1 MNAFRP
7 TCSYKLIYIFRINDD
22 THTGMV
28 KIGDATLRT
37 SKSIA
42 DLEPNCHDLN
52 KAAKD
57 RIASYTA
64 TAAISYELLHTE
76 LAVRMVDNYAMPF
89 RDHDVHNVL
98 LTSGIRKHYFDSSRK
113 ANEWFVT
120 DLETARRAIQAV
132 KEGKPC
138 LSPQEITRDL
148 EPIIFR
154 PEQQEAI
161 EKTVKQFKK
170 HKKMLW
176 NAKMRFGKT
185 LCALEVV
192 KQMEY
197 QRTII
202 FTHRPVVLDGWYDD
216 FKKIFYDRPLYRFG
230 SKTAGLNLEC
240 LSLSATHYVY
250 FASIQDLRGSSAVG
264 GRFEKNDLVFSIPW
278 DCVIIDEAH
287 EGTKTELGE
296 SVISGIVKENTRVL
310 HLSGTPF
317 NLRDDFAENEIYT
330 WDYVMEQSAKLN
342 WEKEHPG
349 DPNPYAVLPK
359 LNIFTYDLDRLIPG
373 FQAVEDSAFNFREF
387 FRTWQGDVEKDGGSM
402 PAGAQV
408 GGFVHEHAVRRFLDM
423 MCDSAA
429 LTNYP
434 YSTQEYR
441 DNFRHSL
448 WMLPGV
454 KEAKALSDLLRDHPV
469 FGCGSFNI
477 VNVAGDGDEEKFD
490 DDALLAVRK
499 AISNKPDE
507 TYSITLSCGRLTT
520 GVSIKEWTAVFMLS
534 GSSTTS
540 ASGYLQTI
548 FRVQTPGCIGARQKT
563 DCYVFDFAPDRTL
576 QMVAEAARISS
587 GAGQTTE
594 RDREIMAEF
603 LNFCPVI
610 SLTGS
615 RMEPYDVSFMLQQLK
630 KAYIERVVRSGFDDN
645 RLYNDKLLQLNGM
658 QLQDFEKLRKIVG
671 STKRAQ
677 KIEKIDINV
686 QGFTKA
692 EYEKAKKDEKKPRKE
707 LTPEQLARLEKLKEM
722 RKNKEKAIS
731 ILRGIS
737 IRIPLLIYGAELKED
752 EHITLYNLTSKV
764 DDASWAEFMPSGVDK
779 VFFRKF
785 IQYYDSD
792 IFEAAGVRIREI
804 TKAADQMTVEFRIKR
819 IAEIFSHFRNPDK
832 ETVLTPWR
840 VVNMQLSDCLG
851 GYDFFDERHKDVLDL
866 PRAVNHGQVT
876 TDTLLNPDA
885 RILELNAK
893 TGLYSLYVAYSIYKT
908 RISRYRHKDR
918 DLECRIW
925 QQVLRENVFIV
936 CKTKMSRSIACRT
949 LAGFTG
955 AHVNVHC
962 FDDLIN
968 QITSKIP
975 QFIRRASRPST
986 YGCNNLPNTLMRFN
1000 AIVGNPPYQVQ
1011 DGGDAADDASKP
1023 IYDDFMRIAK
1033 GFNPNY
1039 ISLLMPSRWMV
1050 GGRAKLLSFRKEMME
1065 DHRLKKIVD
1074 FEDAGEC
1081 FPGQHID
1088 GGVCYCLW
1096 SADYEG
1102 DVQYTYKPREGAA
1115 YTVHRN
1121 LCDGG
1126 QSIVIRDARRVSLI
1140 SKMSVGTRMS
1150 SIVSKT
1156 KPYGIRK
1163 DLFNK
1168 PERHAAAEISEEPRE
1183 NYVGIWGVK
1192 GIKGGA
1198 RRRLGFIRR
1207 DYVKKNV
1214 DAIDKYKLFFTTSF
1228 SAGAIEPPEIIA
1240 ADPGIICTETFLEIG
1255 PFETQE
1261 ERDNCLEFM
1270 TSKVFKVLLYFA
1282 KGTMQVNQEVFDLVP
1297 LLDFKRHWSEQDVYA
1312 HFNLSKKDIHEIE
1325 GYFI

>member
-1 MNAFRP
+1 MGTFRP
-7 TCSYKLIYIFRINDD
+7 TCCYKLIYIFRINDD
-22 THTGMV
+22 LHKGML
-28 KIGDATLRT
+28 KIGETTLRT
-37 SKSIA
+37 TKSIA
-42 DLEPNCHDLN
+42 ELVPNCHDLN
-52 KAAKD
+52 QAAKD
-57 RIASYTA
+57 RISSYTA
-64 TAAISYELLHTE
+64 TAGVPYELLHTE
-76 LAVRMVDNYAMPF
+76 LAVFMVHSYANPF
-89 RDHDVHNVL
+89 RDYDVHKVL
-98 LTSGIRKHYFDSSRK
+98 IASGVNKHYFDSTKK

-120 DLETARRAIQAV
+120 DLETARRAIKAV

-138 LSPQEITRDL
+138 LSPQEITKDL
-148 EPIIFR
+148 DPIIFR

-264 GRFEKNDLVFSIPW
+264 GRFDKNDKVFSIPW

-317 NLRDDFAENEIYT
+317 NLRDDFHENEIFT

-349 DPNPYAVLPK
+349 DYNPYAVLPK

-387 FRTWQGDVEKDGGSM
+387 FRTWQGEVEKDGGSM

-429 LTNYP
+429 PTNYP

-454 KEAKALSDLLRDHPV
+454 KEAKALSDLLREHPV

-499 AISNKPDE
+499 AISKKPDE

-520 GVSIKEWTAVFMLS
+520 GVSVKEWTAVFMLS
-534 GSSTTS
+534 GSATTA
-540 ASGYLQTI
+540 ASNYLQTI

-576 QMVAEAARISS
+576 SMVAEAARISS

-594 RDREIMAEF
+594 HDREIMAEF

-610 SLTGS
+610 SLDGS
-615 RMEPYDVSFMLQQLK
+615 NMVPYDVGSMLKQLK
-630 KAYIERVVRSGFDDN
+630 KAYVERVVRSGFDDN
-645 RLYNDKLLQLNGM
+645 RLYNEKLMTLNGLQLA
-658 QLQDFEKLRKIVG
+658 DFEKLRKIVG
-671 STKRAQ
+671 STKQAQ
-677 KIEKIDINV
+677 KIEKIDINT
-686 QGFTKA
+686 QGFTKE
-692 EYEKAKKDEKKPRKE
+692 EYDKAKKDEKKPKKE

-764 DDASWAEFMPSGVDK
+764 DDVSWAEFMPLGIDK
-779 VFFRKF
+779 VLFRRF
-785 IQYYDSD
+785 VQYYDPD

-804 TKAADQMTVEFRIKR
+804 TKAADQLPVESRIKR

-851 GYDFFDERHKDVLDL
+851 GYDFFDGAHKEVLDS
-866 PRAVNHGQVT
+866 PRFVNRRDVT
-876 TDTLLNPDA
+876 ADTMANPSA

-908 RISRYRHKDR
+908 RISRYRHKDS

-925 QQVLRENVFIV
+925 QQVLRENVFII
-936 CKTKMSRSIACRT
+936 CKTKMSRHIACRT

-955 AHVNVHC
+955 AHVNAHS

-968 QITSKIP
+968 QITEKVP
-975 QFIRRASRPST
+975 QFIKRASRPST
-986 YGCNNLPNTLMRFN
+986 YGSNLPNQLMKFN
-1000 AIVGNPPYQVQ
+1000 AIVGNPPYQVM
-1011 DGGDAADDASKP
+1011 DGGNKSSSKP
-1023 IYDDFMRIAK
+1023 IYHLFMNVAK
-1033 GFNPNY
+1033 KMQPSY
-1039 ISLLMPSRWMV
+1039 ISLIMPAKWYNAGKGLDDFRNEMLSDKRLQKLVDFPDSNDCFDGVDIAGGICYVLWNAKYNGACSVEQVARGQRVETLRQLDTHNTFVRDLGAVSIVDKVIAHEPNARFMSEMV
-1050 GGRAKLLSFRKEMME
+1050 SARKPFGLATNVKPIAGGDLQYRYSGGIGEYLSDKITNGADWVAKWKVIISYLTYDHAGRPGKDGKKRILSTTEILPPNSVCSETYLVAGTFDTKEE
-1065 DHRLKKIVD
+1065 AEHLFGYLKTKFVRFLIAQQASTQHIKRDSFSWVPIVD
-1074 FEDAGEC
+1074 F
-1081 FPGQHID
+1081 
-1088 GGVCYCLW
+1088 
-1096 SADYEG
+1096 
-1102 DVQYTYKPREGAA
+1102 
-1115 YTVHRN
+1115 
-1121 LCDGG
+1121 
-1126 QSIVIRDARRVSLI
+1126 
-1140 SKMSVGTRMS
+1140 
-1150 SIVSKT
+1150 T
-1156 KPYGIRK
+1156 KPWTDMELYIK
-1163 DLFNK
+1163 YELT
-1168 PERHAAAEISEEPRE
+1168 PEEVAYIEST
-1183 NYVGIWGVK
+1183 
-1192 GIKGGA
+1192 IK
-1198 RRRLGFIRR
+1198 
-1207 DYVKKNV
+1207 
-1214 DAIDKYKLFFTTSF
+1214 
-1228 SAGAIEPPEIIA
+1228 E
-1240 ADPGIICTETFLEIG
+1240 
-1255 PFETQE
+1255 
-1261 ERDNCLEFM
+1261 M
-1270 TSKVFKVLLYFA
+1270 
-1282 KGTMQVNQEVFDLVP
+1282 
-1297 LLDFKRHWSEQDVYA
+1297 
-1312 HFNLSKKDIHEIE
+1312 
-1325 GYFI
+1325 

>member
-1 MNAFRP
+1 MGTFRP
-7 TCSYKLIYIFRINDD
+7 TCCYKLIYIFRINDD
-22 THTGMV
+22 LHKGML
-28 KIGDATLRT
+28 KIGETTLRT
-37 SKSIA
+37 IKSIA
-42 DLEPNCHDLN
+42 ELVPNCHNLN
-52 KAAKD
+52 QAAKD
-57 RIASYTA
+57 RISSYTA
-64 TAAISYELLHTE
+64 TAGVPYELLHTE
-76 LAVRMVDNYAMPF
+76 LAVFMVHSYANPF
-89 RDHDVHNVL
+89 RDYDVHKVL
-98 LTSGIRKHYFDSSRK
+98 IASGVNKHYFDSTKK

-138 LSPQEITRDL
+138 LSPQEITKDL
-148 EPIIFR
+148 DPIIFR

-264 GRFEKNDLVFSIPW
+264 GRFDKNDKVFSIPW

-296 SVISGIVKENTRVL
+296 SVISGVVKENTRVL

-317 NLRDDFAENEIYT
+317 NLRDDFHENEIFT

-349 DPNPYAVLPK
+349 DYNPYAVLPK

-448 WMLPGV
+448 WMLPGT
-454 KEAKALSDLLRDHPV
+454 KEAKALSDLLKAHPV
-469 FGCGSFNI
+469 FGCGAFNI
-477 VNVAGDGDEEKFD
+477 VNVAGDGDEEKLD
-490 DDALLAVRK
+490 DNALLAVRK

-576 QMVAEAARISS
+576 SMVAEAARISS

-594 RDREIMAEF
+594 HDREIMAEF

-610 SLTGS
+610 SLDGS
-615 RMEPYDVSFMLQQLK
+615 NMVPYDVGSMLKQLK
-630 KAYIERVVRSGFDDN
+630 KAYVERVVRSGFDDN
-645 RLYNDKLLQLNGM
+645 RLYNDKLMTLNGLQLA
-658 QLQDFEKLRKIVG
+658 DFEKLRKIVG
-671 STKRAQ
+671 STKQAQ
-677 KIEKIDINV
+677 KIEKIDINT
-686 QGFTKA
+686 QGFTKE
-692 EYEKAKKDEKKPRKE
+692 EYDKAKKDEKKPKKE

-764 DDASWAEFMPSGVDK
+764 DDVSWAEFMPLGIDK
-779 VFFRKF
+779 VLFRRF
-785 IQYYDSD
+785 VQYYDPD

-804 TKAADQMTVEFRIKR
+804 TKAADQLPVESRIKR

-851 GYDFFDERHKDVLDL
+851 GYDFFDDAHKEVLDS
-866 PRAVNHGQVT
+866 PRFVNRGDVT
-876 TDTLLNPDA
+876 ADTMANPSA

-925 QQVLRENVFIV
+925 QQVLRENVFII
-936 CKTKMSRSIACRT
+936 CKTKMSRHIACRT

-955 AHVNVHC
+955 AHVNAHS

-968 QITSKIP
+968 QITEKVP
-975 QFIRRASRPST
+975 QFIKRASRPST
-986 YGCNNLPNTLMRFN
+986 YGSNLPNQLMKFN
-1000 AIVGNPPYQVQ
+1000 AIVGNPPYQVM
-1011 DGGDAADDASKP
+1011 DGGNKSSSKP
-1023 IYDDFMRIAK
+1023 IYHLFMNVAK
-1033 GFNPNY
+1033 KMQPSY
-1039 ISLLMPSRWMV
+1039 ISLIMPAKWYNAGKGLDDFRNEMLSDKRLQKLVDFPDSNDCFDGVDVAGGICYVLWNAKYNGACSVEQVARGQRVETLRQLDTHNTFVRDLGAVSIVDKVIAHEPNARFMSEMV
-1050 GGRAKLLSFRKEMME
+1050 SARKPFGLATNVKPIAGGDLQYRYSGGIGEYLSDKITNGADWVAKWKVIISYLTYDHAGRPGKDGKKRILSTTEILPPNSVCSETYLVAGTFDTKEEAEHLFGYLKTKFVRFLIAQQASTQHIKRDSFTWVPIQDFTKPWNDMELYIKYELNPEEVAYIESTIKEM
-1065 DHRLKKIVD
+1065 
-1074 FEDAGEC
+1074 
-1081 FPGQHID
+1081 
-1088 GGVCYCLW
+1088 
-1096 SADYEG
+1096 
-1102 DVQYTYKPREGAA
+1102 
-1115 YTVHRN
+1115 
-1121 LCDGG
+1121 
-1126 QSIVIRDARRVSLI
+1126 
-1140 SKMSVGTRMS
+1140 
-1150 SIVSKT
+1150 
-1156 KPYGIRK
+1156 
-1163 DLFNK
+1163 
-1168 PERHAAAEISEEPRE
+1168 
-1183 NYVGIWGVK
+1183 
-1192 GIKGGA
+1192 
-1198 RRRLGFIRR
+1198 
-1207 DYVKKNV
+1207 
-1214 DAIDKYKLFFTTSF
+1214 
-1228 SAGAIEPPEIIA
+1228 
-1240 ADPGIICTETFLEIG
+1240 
-1255 PFETQE
+1255 
-1261 ERDNCLEFM
+1261 
-1270 TSKVFKVLLYFA
+1270 
-1282 KGTMQVNQEVFDLVP
+1282 
-1297 LLDFKRHWSEQDVYA
+1297 
-1312 HFNLSKKDIHEIE
+1312 
-1325 GYFI
+1325 

>member
-1 MNAFRP
+1 MNSFRP

-22 THTGMV
+22 LHKGML
-28 KIGDATLRT
+28 KIGETTLRT
-37 SKSIA
+37 TKSIA
-42 DLEPNCHDLN
+42 ELEPNCHDLN
-52 KAAKD
+52 LAAKE

-64 TAAISYELLHTE
+64 TAGVPYELLHTE
-76 LAVRMVDNYAMPF
+76 LAVFMVHSYANPF
-89 RDHDVHNVL
+89 RDYDVHKVL
-98 LTSGIRKHYFDSSRK
+98 IASGVNKHYFDSTKK

-138 LSPQEITRDL
+138 LSPQEITKNLD
-148 EPIIFR
+148 PIIFR

-240 LSLSATHYVY
+240 LSLSASHYVY

-264 GRFEKNDLVFSIPW
+264 GRFDKNDKVFSIPW

-317 NLRDDFAENEIYT
+317 NLRDDFHENEIFT

-349 DPNPYAVLPK
+349 DYNPYAVLPK

-387 FRTWQGDVEKDGGSM
+387 FRTWQGEEEKDGGSM

-429 LTNYP
+429 PTNYP

-499 AISNKPDE
+499 AISKKPDE

-520 GVSIKEWTAVFMLS
+520 GVSVKEWTAVFMLS
-534 GSSTTS
+534 GSATTA
-540 ASGYLQTI
+540 ASNYLQTI

-576 QMVAEAARISS
+576 SMVAEAARISS

-594 RDREIMAEF
+594 HDREIMAEF

-610 SLTGS
+610 SLDGS
-615 RMEPYDVSFMLQQLK
+615 NMVPYDVGSMLKQLK
-630 KAYIERVVRSGFDDN
+630 KAYVERVVRSGFDDN
-645 RLYNDKLLQLNGM
+645 RLYNDKLMTLNGLQLA
-658 QLQDFEKLRKIVG
+658 DFEKLRKVVG
-671 STKRAQ
+671 ATKQSQ
-677 KIEKIDINV
+677 KIEKIDINT

-692 EYEKAKKDEKKPRKE
+692 EYDKAKKDEKKPRKE

-779 VFFRKF
+779 VLFRKF

-851 GYDFFDERHKDVLDL
+851 GYDFFDDAHKEVLDI
-866 PRAVNHGQVT
+866 PRFVNRGDVT
-876 TDTLLNPDA
+876 ADTMANPSA

-918 DLECRIW
+918 DLERRIW
-925 QQVLRENVFIV
+925 QQVLRENVYIV
-936 CKTKMSRSIACRT
+936 CKTKMSRHIACRT

-955 AHVNVHC
+955 AHVNVHS

-968 QITSKIP
+968 QITEKVP
-975 QFIRRASRPST
+975 QFIKRASRPST
-986 YGCNNLPNTLMRFN
+986 YGSNQPNELMKFN
-1000 AIVGNPPYQVQ
+1000 AIVGNPPYQVM
-1011 DGGDAADDASKP
+1011 DGGNKSSAVP
-1023 IYDDFMRIAK
+1023 VYHEFVRIGK
-1033 GFNPNY
+1033 KMQPQY
-1039 ISLLMPSRWMV
+1039 LSLIMPARWYS
-1050 GGRAKLLSFRKEMME
+1050 GGRNLDEFRTEMLNDKRISKL
-1065 DHRLKKIVD
+1065 VD
-1074 FEDAGEC
+1074 FEDSTDCFDGVDIAG
-1081 FPGQHID
+1081 GL
-1088 GGVCYCLW
+1088 CYFRW
-1096 SADYEG
+1096 ASDYNG
-1102 DVQYTYKPREGAA
+1102 DCEFVRMSKGGAA
-1115 YTVHRN
+1115 ASRRDLSAHETFMRN
-1121 LCDGG
+1121 EIAV
-1126 QSIVIRDARRVSLI
+1126 SIIDRIAAREKRFF
-1140 SKMSVGTRMS
+1140 S
-1150 SIVSKT
+1150 SIVSSQ
-1156 KPYGIRK
+1156 KPFGLRT
-1163 DLFNK
+1163 
-1168 PERHAAAEISEEPRE
+1168 
-1183 NYVGIWGVK
+1183 
-1192 GIKGGA
+1192 
-1198 RRRLGFIRR
+1198 
-1207 DYVKKNV
+1207 YVKPTESGDLTLRYNGGKGAFARDKVTSAHEWV
-1214 DAIDKYKLFFTTSF
+1214 DKWKVITSYLTYDHAGRANNEGKKRILSTT
-1228 SAGAIEPPEIIA
+1228 EILS
-1240 ADPGIICTETFLEIG
+1240 PKEICTETYLVVAVSETEEEITNIYNYLKTKFVRFLIG
-1255 PFETQE
+1255 QVATTQH
-1261 ERDNCLEFM
+1261 L
-1270 TSKVFKVLLYFA
+1270 SKQSFA
-1282 KGTMQVNQEVFDLVP
+1282 WVP
-1297 LLDFKRHWSEQDVYA
+1297 ILDFTKPWSDMELYIKYELTPEEVAY
-1312 HFNLSKKDIHEIE
+1312 IE
-1325 GYFI
+1325 STIKEM

>member
-1 MNAFRP
+1 MGTFRP
-7 TCSYKLIYIFRINDD
+7 TCCYKLIYIFRINDD
-22 THTGMV
+22 LHKGML
-28 KIGDATLRT
+28 KIGETTLRT
-37 SKSIA
+37 TKSIA
-42 DLEPNCHDLN
+42 ELVPNCHDLN
-52 KAAKD
+52 QAAKE
-57 RIASYTA
+57 RISSYTA
-64 TAAISYELLHTE
+64 TAGVPYELLHTE
-76 LAVRMVDNYAMPF
+76 LAVFMVHSYANPF
-89 RDHDVHNVL
+89 RDYDVHKVL
-98 LTSGIRKHYFDSSRK
+98 IASGVNKHYFDSTKR

-138 LSPQEITRDL
+138 LSPQEITKDL
-148 EPIIFR
+148 DPIVFR

-202 FTHRPVVLDGWYDD
+202 FTHRPVVLDGWYED

-240 LSLSATHYVY
+240 LWLSATHYVY

-264 GRFEKNDLVFSIPW
+264 GRFDKNDKVFSIPW

-408 GGFVHEHAVRRFLDM
+408 GGFVHDHAVRRFLDM

-429 LTNYP
+429 PTNYP

-454 KEAKALSDLLRDHPV
+454 KEAKALSDLLREHPV

-490 DDALLAVRK
+490 EDALLAVRK
-499 AISNKPDE
+499 AISKKPDE

-520 GVSIKEWTAVFMLS
+520 GVSVKEWTAVFMLS
-534 GSSTTS
+534 GSATTA
-540 ASGYLQTI
+540 ASNYLQTI

-576 QMVAEAARISS
+576 SMVAEAARISS

-594 RDREIMAEF
+594 HDREIMAEF

-610 SLTGS
+610 SLDGS
-615 RMEPYDVSFMLQQLK
+615 NMVPYDVGSMLKQLK
-630 KAYIERVVRSGFDDN
+630 KAYVERVVRSGFDDN
-645 RLYNDKLLQLNGM
+645 RLYNDKLMTLNDLQLA
-658 QLQDFEKLRKIVG
+658 DFEKIRKIVG
-671 STKRAQ
+671 STKQAQ
-677 KIEKIDINV
+677 KIEKIDINT
-686 QGFTKA
+686 QGFTKE
-692 EYEKAKKDEKKPRKE
+692 EYDKAKKDEKRPKKE

-764 DDASWAEFMPSGVDK
+764 DDVSWAEFMPLGIDK
-779 VFFRKF
+779 VLFRRF
-785 IQYYDSD
+785 VQYYDPD

-804 TKAADQMTVEFRIKR
+804 TKAADQLPVESRIKR

-851 GYDFFDERHKDVLDL
+851 GYDFFDDAHKEVLDS
-866 PRAVNHGQVT
+866 PRFVNRGDVT
-876 TDTLLNPDA
+876 ADTMANPSA

-918 DLECRIW
+918 DLERRIW
-925 QQVLRENVFIV
+925 QQVLRENVYIV
-936 CKTKMSRSIACRT
+936 CKTKMSRHIACRT

-955 AHVNVHC
+955 AHVNVHS

-968 QITSKIP
+968 QITEKVP
-975 QFIRRASRPST
+975 QFIKRASRPST
-986 YGCNNLPNTLMRFN
+986 YGSNQPNELMKFN
-1000 AIVGNPPYQVQ
+1000 AIVGNPPYQVM
-1011 DGGDAADDASKP
+1011 DGGNKSSSKP
-1023 IYDDFMRIAK
+1023 IYHLFMNVAK
-1033 GFNPNY
+1033 KMHPSY
-1039 ISLLMPSRWMV
+1039 ISLIMPAKWYNAGKGLDDFRNEMLSDKRLHKLVDFPDSNDCFDGVDIAGGICYILWNAQHNGACSVEQVARGQRTATLRQLDTHDTFVRDLGAVAIVDKVIAHEPNTRFMSEMV
-1050 GGRAKLLSFRKEMME
+1050 SARKPFGLATNVKPIEGGDLQYRYSGGMGEYPSSKITNGVDWVAKWKVIISYLTYDHAGRPGKDGKKRILSTTEILPPNSVCSETYLVAGVFDTKEEAEHLFDYLKTKFARFLIAQQASTQHIKRDSFTWVPIQDFTKPWSDMELYIKYELTPEEVAYIESTIKEM
-1065 DHRLKKIVD
+1065 
-1074 FEDAGEC
+1074 
-1081 FPGQHID
+1081 
-1088 GGVCYCLW
+1088 
-1096 SADYEG
+1096 
-1102 DVQYTYKPREGAA
+1102 
-1115 YTVHRN
+1115 
-1121 LCDGG
+1121 
-1126 QSIVIRDARRVSLI
+1126 
-1140 SKMSVGTRMS
+1140 
-1150 SIVSKT
+1150 
-1156 KPYGIRK
+1156 
-1163 DLFNK
+1163 
-1168 PERHAAAEISEEPRE
+1168 
-1183 NYVGIWGVK
+1183 
-1192 GIKGGA
+1192 
-1198 RRRLGFIRR
+1198 
-1207 DYVKKNV
+1207 
-1214 DAIDKYKLFFTTSF
+1214 
-1228 SAGAIEPPEIIA
+1228 
-1240 ADPGIICTETFLEIG
+1240 
-1255 PFETQE
+1255 
-1261 ERDNCLEFM
+1261 
-1270 TSKVFKVLLYFA
+1270 
-1282 KGTMQVNQEVFDLVP
+1282 
-1297 LLDFKRHWSEQDVYA
+1297 
-1312 HFNLSKKDIHEIE
+1312 
-1325 GYFI
+1325 

>member
-1 MNAFRP
+1 MGTFRP
-7 TCSYKLIYIFRINDD
+7 TCCYKLIYIFRINDD
-22 THTGMV
+22 LHKGML
-28 KIGDATLRT
+28 KIGETTLRT
-37 SKSIA
+37 TKSIA
-42 DLEPNCHDLN
+42 ELVPNCHDLN
-52 KAAKD
+52 QAAKD
-57 RIASYTA
+57 RISSYTA
-64 TAAISYELLHTE
+64 TAGVPYELLHTE
-76 LAVRMVDNYAMPF
+76 LAVFMVHSYANPF
-89 RDHDVHNVL
+89 RDYDVHKVL
-98 LTSGIRKHYFDSSRK
+98 IASGVNKHYFDSTKK

-132 KEGKPC
+132 KEGITC
-138 LSPQEITRDL
+138 LSPQEITKNLD
-148 EPIIFR
+148 PIIFR

-216 FKKIFYDRPLYRFG
+216 FKKIFYNRPLYRFG

-240 LSLSATHYVY
+240 LSLSASHYVY

-264 GRFEKNDLVFSIPW
+264 GRFDKNDKVFSIPW

-296 SVISGIVKENTRVL
+296 SVISGVVKENTRVL

-317 NLRDDFAENEIYT
+317 NLRDDFHENEIFT

-387 FRTWQGDVEKDGGSM
+387 FRTWQGEEEKDGGSM

-429 LTNYP
+429 PTNYP

-454 KEAKALSDLLRDHPV
+454 KEAKALSDLLREHPV
-469 FGCGSFNI
+469 FGCCSFNI

-499 AISNKPDE
+499 AISKKPDE

-520 GVSIKEWTAVFMLS
+520 GVSVKEWTAVFMLS
-534 GSSTTS
+534 GSATTA
-540 ASGYLQTI
+540 ASNYLQTI

-576 QMVAEAARISS
+576 SMVAEAARISS

-594 RDREIMAEF
+594 HDREIMAEF

-610 SLTGS
+610 SLDGS
-615 RMEPYDVSFMLQQLK
+615 NMVPYDVGSMLKQLK
-630 KAYIERVVRSGFDDN
+630 KAYVERVVRSGFDDN
-645 RLYNDKLLQLNGM
+645 RLYNEKLMTLNGLQLA
-658 QLQDFEKLRKIVG
+658 DFEKLRKIVG
-671 STKRAQ
+671 STKQAQ
-677 KIEKIDINV
+677 KIEKIDINT
-686 QGFTKA
+686 QGFTKE
-692 EYEKAKKDEKKPRKE
+692 EYDKAKKDEKKPKKE

-764 DDASWAEFMPSGVDK
+764 DDVSWAEFMPLGIDK
-779 VFFRKF
+779 VLFRRF
-785 IQYYDSD
+785 VQYYDPD

-804 TKAADQMTVEFRIKR
+804 TKAADQLPVESRIKR

-851 GYDFFDERHKDVLDL
+851 GYDFFDGAHKEVLDS
-866 PRAVNHGQVT
+866 PRFVNRRDVT
-876 TDTLLNPDA
+876 ADTMANPSA

-908 RISRYRHKDR
+908 RISRYRHKDS

-925 QQVLRENVFIV
+925 QQVLRENVFII
-936 CKTKMSRSIACRT
+936 CKTKMSRHIACRT

-955 AHVNVHC
+955 AHVNAHS

-968 QITSKIP
+968 QITEKVP
-975 QFIRRASRPST
+975 QFIKRASRPST
-986 YGCNNLPNTLMRFN
+986 YGSNLPNQLMKFN
-1000 AIVGNPPYQVQ
+1000 AIVGNPPYQVM
-1011 DGGDAADDASKP
+1011 DGGNKSSSKP
-1023 IYDDFMRIAK
+1023 IYHLFMNVAK
-1033 GFNPNY
+1033 KMQPSY
-1039 ISLLMPSRWMV
+1039 ISLIMPAKWYNAGKGLDDFRNEMLSDKRLQKLVDFPDSNDCFDGVDIAGGICYVLWNAKYNGACSVEQVARGQRVENLRQLDTHNTFVRDLGAVSIVDKVIAHEPNARFMSEMV
-1050 GGRAKLLSFRKEMME
+1050 SARKPFGLATNVKPIAGGDLQYRYSGGIGEYLSDKITNGADWVAKWKVIISYLTYDHAGRPGKDGKKRILSTTEILPPNSVCSETYLVAGTFDTKEEAEHLFGYLKTKFVRFLIAQQASTQHIKRDSFSWVPILDFTKPWSDMELYIKYELTPEEVAYIESTIKEM
-1065 DHRLKKIVD
+1065 
-1074 FEDAGEC
+1074 
-1081 FPGQHID
+1081 
-1088 GGVCYCLW
+1088 
-1096 SADYEG
+1096 
-1102 DVQYTYKPREGAA
+1102 
-1115 YTVHRN
+1115 
-1121 LCDGG
+1121 
-1126 QSIVIRDARRVSLI
+1126 
-1140 SKMSVGTRMS
+1140 
-1150 SIVSKT
+1150 
-1156 KPYGIRK
+1156 
-1163 DLFNK
+1163 
-1168 PERHAAAEISEEPRE
+1168 
-1183 NYVGIWGVK
+1183 
-1192 GIKGGA
+1192 
-1198 RRRLGFIRR
+1198 
-1207 DYVKKNV
+1207 
-1214 DAIDKYKLFFTTSF
+1214 
-1228 SAGAIEPPEIIA
+1228 
-1240 ADPGIICTETFLEIG
+1240 
-1255 PFETQE
+1255 
-1261 ERDNCLEFM
+1261 
-1270 TSKVFKVLLYFA
+1270 
-1282 KGTMQVNQEVFDLVP
+1282 
-1297 LLDFKRHWSEQDVYA
+1297 
-1312 HFNLSKKDIHEIE
+1312 
-1325 GYFI
+1325 

>member
-1 MNAFRP
+1 
-7 TCSYKLIYIFRINDD
+7 
-22 THTGMV
+22 MV
-28 KIGDATLRT
+28 KIGDATIRT
-37 SKSIA
+37 SKSI
-42 DLEPNCHDLN
+42 DELGPNCHDLN

-57 RIASYTA
+57 RIASYTT
-64 TAAISYELLHTE
+64 TAAVSYELLHTE
-76 LAVRMVDNYAMPF
+76 LAVRKVHNYVAPF

-98 LTSGIRKHYFDSSRK
+98 LASGIAKHFFDSGRK
-113 ANEWFVT
+113 ANEWFLT
-120 DLETARRAIQAV
+120 DLETAKRAIAAV
-132 KEGKPC
+132 KEGRPF
-138 LSPQEITRDL
+138 L
-148 EPIIFR
+148 ESHEKTTQQNPIAFR
-154 PEQQEAI
+154 PEQIEAI
-161 EKTVKQFKK
+161 EKTIRQFNE
-170 HKKMLW
+170 HNRMLW

-192 KQMEY
+192 KRKEY
-197 QRTII
+197 KRTII
-202 FTHRPVVLDGWYDD
+202 FTHRPVVKHGWFED
-216 FKKIFYDRPLYRFG
+216 FDKIFAHHSPHYCVG
-230 SKTAGLNLEC
+230 SKNERLNLEN
-240 LSLSATHYVY
+240 LSLSATHFVY
-250 FASIQDLRGSSAVG
+250 FASIQDLRGSAAVG
-264 GRFEKNDLVFSIPW
+264 GRFEKNDLVFSISW

-296 SVISGIVKENTRVL
+296 NVISSVVKENTRVL
-310 HLSGTPF
+310 YLSGTPF

-402 PAGAQV
+402 PTGVQV

-423 MCDSAA
+423 MCDSAVP
-429 LTNYP
+429 TNYP

-448 WMLPGV
+448 WMLPGT
-454 KEAKALSDLLRDHPV
+454 KEAKALSDLLKAHPV
-469 FGCGSFNI
+469 FGCGAFNI
-477 VNVAGDGDEEKFD
+477 VNVAGDGDEEKLD
-490 DDALLAVRK
+490 DNALLAVRK

-576 QMVAEAARISS
+576 SMVAEAARISS
-587 GAGQTTE
+587 RAGQTTE
-594 RDREIMAEF
+594 HDREIMDEF

-615 RMEPYDVSFMLQQLK
+615 SMVPYDVGSMLKQLK
-630 KAYIERVVRSGFDDN
+630 KAYVERVVRSGFDDN
-645 RLYNDKLLQLNGM
+645 RLYNDKLMTLNGLQLA
-658 QLQDFEKLRKIVG
+658 DFEKLRKVVG
-671 STKRAQ
+671 ATKQSQ
-677 KIEKIDINV
+677 KIEKIDINT

-692 EYEKAKKDEKKPRKE
+692 EYDKAKKDEKKPRKE

-779 VFFRKF
+779 VLFRKF

-804 TKAADQMTVEFRIKR
+804 TKAADQMTVESRIKR

-851 GYDFFDERHKDVLDL
+851 GYDFFDDAHKEVLDI
-866 PRAVNHGQVT
+866 PRFVNRGDVT
-876 TDTLLNPDA
+876 ADTMANPSA
-885 RILELNAK
+885 CILELNAK

-918 DLECRIW
+918 DMECRIW
-925 QQVLRENVFIV
+925 QQVLRENVFII
-936 CKTKMSRSIACRT
+936 CKTKMSRHIACRT

-955 AHVNVHC
+955 ARVNVHC

-968 QITSKIP
+968 QITAKAP
-975 QFIRRASRPST
+975 QFIKRASRPST
-986 YGCNNLPNTLMRFN
+986 YGCNLPDKNMKFN
-1000 AIVGNPPYQVQ
+1000 AIVGNPPYQVM
-1011 DGGDAADDASKP
+1011 DGGTKNGAIPVYQHFVDV
-1023 IYDDFMRIAK
+1023 AK
-1033 GFNPNY
+1033 KMNPSY
-1039 ISLLMPSRWMV
+1039 MSLIMPSRWYA
-1050 GGRAKLLSFRKEMME
+1050 GGRGLDDFRESMLHDKRMSRMY
-1065 DHRLKKIVD
+1065 DFVD
-1074 FEDAGEC
+1074 SKDC
-1081 FPGQHID
+1081 FPSVDIA
-1088 GGVCYCLW
+1088 GGVCYFLW
-1096 SADYEG
+1096 DGSYRG
-1102 DVQYTYKPREGAA
+1102 DCSVVTCSGGK
-1115 YTVHRN
+1115 RN
-1121 LCDGG
+1121 EMRRKLDEYD
-1126 QSIVIRDARRVSLI
+1126 IFIRDNVGVSVVRQILKKQDSFMDEKVQSLSPFGLRTYVRGEKAPFEGSVPI
-1140 SKMSVGTRMS
+1140 LTSKGVG
-1150 SIVSKT
+1150 
-1156 KPYGIRK
+1156 
-1163 DLFNK
+1163 
-1168 PERHAAAEISEEPRE
+1168 
-1183 NYVGIWGVK
+1183 
-1192 GIKGGA
+1192 
-1198 RRRLGFIRR
+1198 
-1207 DYVKKNV
+1207 YVKRSEVAKN
-1214 DAIDKYKLFFTTSF
+1214 AQLIDKYKVIIGRLVPNNGEVGVDPAKGYKAITKSSVVDKGMIITESYLLANTFDTEIEAINCANFLMLKFPRYLMHVTYSSMNVNKANFRFVPELDFTKSWTDSELYDMF
-1228 SAGAIEPPEIIA
+1228 DIAYEERAFIERMMRPMISS
-1240 ADPGIICTETFLEIG
+1240 GIIT
-1255 PFETQE
+1255 TQFRE
-1261 ERDNCLEFM
+1261 
-1270 TSKVFKVLLYFA
+1270 K
-1282 KGTMQVNQEVFDLVP
+1282 
-1297 LLDFKRHWSEQDVYA
+1297 
-1312 HFNLSKKDIHEIE
+1312 IE
-1325 GYFI
+1325 

>member
-1 MNAFRP
+1 MGTFRS
-7 TCSYKLIYIFRINDD
+7 TCCYKLIYIFRINDD
-22 THTGMV
+22 LHKGML
-28 KIGDATLRT
+28 KIGETTLRT
-37 SKSIA
+37 TKSIA
-42 DLEPNCHDLN
+42 ELEPNCHDLN
-52 KAAKD
+52 QAAKE

-64 TAAISYELLHTE
+64 TAGVPYELLHTE
-76 LAVRMVDNYAMPF
+76 LAVFMVHSYANPF
-89 RDHDVHNVL
+89 RDYDVHKVL
-98 LTSGIRKHYFDSSRK
+98 IASGVNKHYFDSTKK

-120 DLETARRAIQAV
+120 DLETARRAIHAV

-138 LSPQEITRDL
+138 LSPQEITKDL
-148 EPIIFR
+148 DPIIFR

-202 FTHRPVVLDGWYDD
+202 FTHRPVVLDGWYED

-264 GRFEKNDLVFSIPW
+264 GRFDKNDKVFSIPW

-317 NLRDDFAENEIYT
+317 NLRDDFHENEIFT

-349 DPNPYAVLPK
+349 DYNPYSVLPK

-387 FRTWQGDVEKDGGSM
+387 FRTWQGEVEKDGGSM

-423 MCDSAA
+423 MCDSAVP
-429 LTNYP
+429 TNYP

-499 AISNKPDE
+499 AISKKPDE

-520 GVSIKEWTAVFMLS
+520 GVSVKEWTAVFMLS
-534 GSSTTS
+534 GSATTA
-540 ASGYLQTI
+540 ASNYLQTI

-576 QMVAEAARISS
+576 SMVAEAARISS

-594 RDREIMAEF
+594 HDREIMAEF

-610 SLTGS
+610 SLAGS
-615 RMEPYDVSFMLQQLK
+615 NMVPYDVGSMLKQLK
-630 KAYIERVVRSGFDDN
+630 KAYVERVVRSGFDDN
-645 RLYNDKLLQLNGM
+645 RLYNDKLMTLNGLQLA
-658 QLQDFEKLRKIVG
+658 DFEKLRKIVG
-671 STKRAQ
+671 STKQAQ
-677 KIEKIDINV
+677 KIEKIDINT
-686 QGFTKA
+686 QGFTKE
-692 EYEKAKKDEKKPRKE
+692 EYDKAKKDEKRPKKE

-764 DDASWAEFMPSGVDK
+764 DDVSWAEFMPLGIDK
-779 VFFRKF
+779 VLFRRF
-785 IQYYDSD
+785 VQYYDPD

-804 TKAADQMTVEFRIKR
+804 TKAADQLPVESRIKR

-851 GYDFFDERHKDVLDL
+851 GYDFFDDAHKEVLDS
-866 PRAVNHGQVT
+866 PRFVNRGDVT
-876 TDTLLNPDA
+876 ADTMANPSA

-918 DLECRIW
+918 DLERRIW
-925 QQVLRENVFIV
+925 QQVLRENVYIV
-936 CKTKMSRSIACRT
+936 CKTKMSRHIACRT

-955 AHVNVHC
+955 AHVNVHS

-968 QITSKIP
+968 QITEKVP
-975 QFIRRASRPST
+975 QFIKRASRPST
-986 YGCNNLPNTLMRFN
+986 YGSNQPNELMKFN
-1000 AIVGNPPYQVQ
+1000 AIVGNPPYQVM
-1011 DGGDAADDASKP
+1011 DGGNKSSSKP
-1023 IYDDFMRIAK
+1023 IYHLFMNVAK
-1033 GFNPNY
+1033 KMYPSY
-1039 ISLLMPSRWMV
+1039 ISLIMPAKWYNAGKGLDDFRNEMLSDKRLHKLVDFPDSNDCFDGVDIAGGICYILWNAQHNGACSVEQVARGKRTATLRQLDTHDTFVRDLEAVAIVDKVIAHETNARFMSEMV
-1050 GGRAKLLSFRKEMME
+1050 SARKPFGLATNVKPIEGGDLHYRYSGGLGEYPSAKITNGVDWVAKWKVIISYLTYDHAGRPGKDGKKRILSTTEILPPNSVCSETYLVAGVFDTKEEAEHLFGYLKTKFARFLIAQQASTQHIKRDSFTWVPIQDFTKPWNDMELYIKYELNPEEVAYIESTIKEM
-1065 DHRLKKIVD
+1065 
-1074 FEDAGEC
+1074 
-1081 FPGQHID
+1081 
-1088 GGVCYCLW
+1088 
-1096 SADYEG
+1096 
-1102 DVQYTYKPREGAA
+1102 
-1115 YTVHRN
+1115 
-1121 LCDGG
+1121 
-1126 QSIVIRDARRVSLI
+1126 
-1140 SKMSVGTRMS
+1140 
-1150 SIVSKT
+1150 
-1156 KPYGIRK
+1156 
-1163 DLFNK
+1163 
-1168 PERHAAAEISEEPRE
+1168 
-1183 NYVGIWGVK
+1183 
-1192 GIKGGA
+1192 
-1198 RRRLGFIRR
+1198 
-1207 DYVKKNV
+1207 
-1214 DAIDKYKLFFTTSF
+1214 
-1228 SAGAIEPPEIIA
+1228 
-1240 ADPGIICTETFLEIG
+1240 
-1255 PFETQE
+1255 
-1261 ERDNCLEFM
+1261 
-1270 TSKVFKVLLYFA
+1270 
-1282 KGTMQVNQEVFDLVP
+1282 
-1297 LLDFKRHWSEQDVYA
+1297 
-1312 HFNLSKKDIHEIE
+1312 
-1325 GYFI
+1325 

>member
-1 MNAFRP
+1 MNSFRP

-22 THTGMV
+22 LHNGML
-28 KIGDATLRT
+28 KIGETTLRT
-37 SKSIA
+37 TKSIA
-42 DLEPNCHDLN
+42 ELVPNCHDLN
-52 KAAKD
+52 LAAKE

-64 TAAISYELLHTE
+64 TAGVPYELLHTE
-76 LAVRMVDNYAMPF
+76 LAVFMVHSYANPF
-89 RDHDVHNVL
+89 RDYDVHKVL
-98 LTSGIRKHYFDSSRK
+98 IASGVNKHYFDSTKK

-148 EPIIFR
+148 DPIIFR

-230 SKTAGLNLEC
+230 SRTAGLNLEC

-349 DPNPYAVLPK
+349 DPNPYAALPK

-423 MCDSAA
+423 MCDSAVP
-429 LTNYP
+429 TNYP

-499 AISNKPDE
+499 AISKKPDE

-520 GVSIKEWTAVFMLS
+520 GVSVKEWTAVFMLS
-534 GSSTTS
+534 GSATTA

-615 RMEPYDVSFMLQQLK
+615 RMEAYDVSFMLQQLK

-671 STKRAQ
+671 STKQAQ

-779 VFFRKF
+779 VLFRKF

-804 TKAADQMTVEFRIKR
+804 TKAADQMTVESRIKR

-885 RILELNAK
+885 RILEMNAK

-1000 AIVGNPPYQVQ
+1000 AIVGNPPYQVM
-1011 DGGDAADDASKP
+1011 DGGSKSSAMP
-1023 IYDDFMRIAK
+1023 VYHEFVRIGK
-1033 GFNPNY
+1033 KIQPHY
-1039 ISLLMPSRWMV
+1039 LSLIMPARWYS
-1050 GGRAKLLSFRKEMME
+1050 GGRNLDEFRTEMLNDKRISKL
-1065 DHRLKKIVD
+1065 VD
-1074 FEDAGEC
+1074 FEDSTDCFDGVDIAG
-1081 FPGQHID
+1081 GL
-1088 GGVCYCLW
+1088 CYFLW
-1096 SADYEG
+1096 ASDYNGDCELVRMSRGSAASSRRDLSAHSTFMRNEIA
-1102 DVQYTYKPREGAA
+1102 VSIIEKIAAHKEQYF
-1115 YTVHRN
+1115 
-1121 LCDGG
+1121 
-1126 QSIVIRDARRVSLI
+1126 
-1140 SKMSVGTRMS
+1140 S
-1150 SIVSKT
+1150 SIVSPQRPFGLRT
-1156 KPYGIRK
+1156 
-1163 DLFNK
+1163 
-1168 PERHAAAEISEEPRE
+1168 
-1183 NYVGIWGVK
+1183 
-1192 GIKGGA
+1192 
-1198 RRRLGFIRR
+1198 
-1207 DYVKKNV
+1207 YVKPTESGDLILRYNGGKGPFEREKV
-1214 DAIDKYKLFFTTSF
+1214 TTAQEWIDKWKVITSYLTYDHAGRANNEGKKRILSTT
-1228 SAGAIEPPEIIA
+1228 EILQ
-1240 ADPGIICTETFLEIG
+1240 PGEICTETYLVVGTAGTETEISNMYNYITTKFVRFLIG
-1255 PFETQE
+1255 QIATTQ
-1261 ERDNCLEFM
+1261 
-1270 TSKVFKVLLYFA
+1270 
-1282 KGTMQVNQEVFDLVP
+1282 
-1297 LLDFKRHWSEQDVYA
+1297 H
-1312 HFNLSKKDIHEIE
+1312 LSKQSFAWVPVQDFSKSWTDMELYVKYGLTPEEVAHVESTIKEM
-1325 GYFI
+1325 

>member
-138 LSPQEITRDL
+138 LSSQEITKEL
-148 EPIIFR
+148 NPIIFR

-264 GRFEKNDLVFSIPW
+264 GRFDKNDKVFSIPW

-387 FRTWQGDVEKDGGSM
+387 FRTWQGEEEKDGGSM

-429 LTNYP
+429 PTNYP

-454 KEAKALSDLLRDHPV
+454 KEAKALSDMLREHPV

-499 AISNKPDE
+499 AISKKPDE

-520 GVSIKEWTAVFMLS
+520 GVSVKEWTAVFMLS
-534 GSSTTS
+534 GSATTA
-540 ASGYLQTI
+540 ASNYLQTI

-576 QMVAEAARISS
+576 SMVAEAARISS

-594 RDREIMAEF
+594 HDREIMAEF

-610 SLTGS
+610 SLDGS
-615 RMEPYDVSFMLQQLK
+615 NMVPYDVGSMLKQLK
-630 KAYIERVVRSGFDDN
+630 KAYVERVVRSGFDDN
-645 RLYNDKLLQLNGM
+645 RLYNDKLMTLNGLQLA
-658 QLQDFEKLRKIVG
+658 DFEKLRKIVG
-671 STKRAQ
+671 STKQAQ
-677 KIEKIDINV
+677 KIEKIDINT
-686 QGFTKA
+686 QGFTKE
-692 EYEKAKKDEKKPRKE
+692 EYDKAKKDEKRPKKE

-764 DDASWAEFMPSGVDK
+764 DDVSWAEFMPLGIDK
-779 VFFRKF
+779 VLFRRF
-785 IQYYDSD
+785 VQYYDPD

-804 TKAADQMTVEFRIKR
+804 AKAADQLPVESRIKR

-885 RILELNAK
+885 RILEMNAK

-1000 AIVGNPPYQVQ
+1000 AIVGNPPYQVM
-1011 DGGDAADDASKP
+1011 DGGSKSSAMP
-1023 IYDDFMRIAK
+1023 VYHEFVRIGK
-1033 GFNPNY
+1033 KMQPHY
-1039 ISLLMPSRWMV
+1039 LSLIMPARWYS
-1050 GGRAKLLSFRKEMME
+1050 GGRNLDEFRTEMLNDKRISKL
-1065 DHRLKKIVD
+1065 VD
-1074 FEDAGEC
+1074 FEDSTDCFDGVDIAGGLCYFLWASDYNGDCE
-1081 FPGQHID
+1081 FVRMSRGSAASSRRDLSAHETFMRNEIAVSIID
-1088 GGVCYCLW
+1088 RI
-1096 SADYEG
+1096 AA
-1102 DVQYTYKPREGAA
+1102 REK
-1115 YTVHRN
+1115 RFF
-1121 LCDGG
+1121 
-1126 QSIVIRDARRVSLI
+1126 
-1140 SKMSVGTRMS
+1140 S
-1150 SIVSKT
+1150 SIVSSQ
-1156 KPYGIRK
+1156 KPFGLRT
-1163 DLFNK
+1163 
-1168 PERHAAAEISEEPRE
+1168 
-1183 NYVGIWGVK
+1183 
-1192 GIKGGA
+1192 
-1198 RRRLGFIRR
+1198 
-1207 DYVKKNV
+1207 YVKPTESGDLTLRYNGGKGAFARDKVTSAHEWV
-1214 DAIDKYKLFFTTSF
+1214 DKWKVITSYLTYDHAGRANNEGKKRILSTT
-1228 SAGAIEPPEIIA
+1228 EILS
-1240 ADPGIICTETFLEIG
+1240 PKEICTETYLVVAVSEAEEEITNIYNYLKTKFVRFLIG
-1255 PFETQE
+1255 QVATTQH
-1261 ERDNCLEFM
+1261 L
-1270 TSKVFKVLLYFA
+1270 SKQSFA
-1282 KGTMQVNQEVFDLVP
+1282 WVP
-1297 LLDFKRHWSEQDVYA
+1297 ILDFTKPWSDMELYIKYELTPEEVAY
-1312 HFNLSKKDIHEIE
+1312 IE
-1325 GYFI
+1325 STIKEM